1 MAGKYR
7 VGDFVSELFL
17 SKVDETLLFVLE
29 DADGNMTEL
38 EFDDS
43 RYTGTGRMFVFKEKE
58 KSKLWNELRNIDDG
72 K

>member
-1 MAGKYR
+1 MEDKYR

-17 SKVDETLLFVLE
+17 SKVDETLLFMLE

-43 RYTGTGRMFVFKEKE
+43 RRTGTGRMFVFKEKE
-58 KSKLWNELRNIDDG
+58 GCKLWKDLRNTDDG

>member
-1 MAGKYR
+1 MADKYR

-17 SKVDETLLFVLE
+17 SKVDETLLFMLE

-43 RYTGTGRMFVFKEKE
+43 RRTGTGRMFVFKESGIRWK
-58 KSKLWNELRNIDDG
+58 KLRNIDDG

>member
-17 SKVDETLLFVLE
+17 SKVDETLLFMLE

>member
-1 MAGKYR
+1 MEDKYR

-17 SKVDETLLFVLE
+17 SKVDETLLFMLE
-29 DADGNMTEL
+29 DADGNLIEL

-43 RYTGTGRMFVFKEKE
+43 RRTGTGRMFVFKENGTRWK
-58 KSKLWNELRNIDDG
+58 KLRNIDDG

>member
-17 SKVDETLLFVLE
+17 SKVDETLLFMLE

-43 RYTGTGRMFVFKEKE
+43 RYTGTGRMFVFKEKGTC
-58 KSKLWNELRNIDDG
+58 KLWNELRNIDDG